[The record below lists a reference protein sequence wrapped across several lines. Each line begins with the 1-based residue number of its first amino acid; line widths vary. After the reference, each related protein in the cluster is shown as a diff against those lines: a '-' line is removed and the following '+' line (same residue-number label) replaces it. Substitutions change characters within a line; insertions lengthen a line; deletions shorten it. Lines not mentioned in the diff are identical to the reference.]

1 MNYKCYFIKVPPHIL
16 LWVNC
21 KTRRAWELGLNIW
34 HTIICYASSS
44 GKTTR
49 NQLVTCREWS
59 SAENQRS
66 RDFLTSSLCFI
77 QGSGVCY
84 HDNKLQLPWQ
94 PQCFTTTSF
103 SKWPPSH
110 DSFIDTLAEF
120 IRAESDTG
128 AESGALWL
136 NKMIKTLKQL
146 SNLCL
151 HKSTTFWM
159 DLGRVT
165 WDLCR

>member
-1 MNYKCYFIKVPPHIL
+1 MSHPGFSALMNYKCYFIKVPPHIL

-34 HTIICYASSS
+34 HTIICHASSS

-110 DSFIDTLAEF
+110 DRVLLT
-120 IRAESDTG
+120 R
-128 AESGALWL
+128 WL
-136 NKMIKTLKQL
+136 SLLEQNLTQEQKVELYGSIK
-146 SNLCL
+146 
-151 HKSTTFWM
+151 W
-159 DLGRVT
+159 
-165 WDLCR
+165 